1 MASTFYRGFST
12 QSFIDNR
19 GKSFSTIGVET
30 VKRDLLNHIYT
41 IPGERVMAPNF
52 GTRIPLMAFEPLDT
66 TSIAIIKED
75 LEKMFNFDPR
85 VRLIDMAI
93 LPMPDNNAIA
103 VLVDLEYLELNI
115 TETLNL
121 NFPVGS

>member
-1 MASTFYRGFST
+1 
-12 QSFIDNR
+12 
-19 GKSFSTIGVET
+19 
-30 VKRDLLNHIYT
+30 
-41 IPGERVMAPNF
+41 MAPNF

-75 LEKMFNFDPR
+75 LEKVFNFDPR